1 MYKGGMELLRPS
13 EAPVA
18 RALARLAYGNPFL
31 PARVEAE
38 RAVLGRAFVAS
49 DDVWHAEATLAG
61 LNPNLPKLAERADAL
76 AGAMRERLAGGA
88 AASDDALAEYEAIV
102 RYALFYRYEAE
113 FLKLIRRAEAG
124 KPTTGR
130 VACWA
135 DFARDF
141 AFFFEPVPAVAAG
154 GALADRAED
163 VFAWGYQIRRAFHH
177 TYRQI
182 SGGSMPAARLRAAV
196 WESIFTRDVRR
207 YRRGLHAH
215 MADIPTLVTG
225 PSGTGKELV
234 ARAIGRSR
242 WIPFD
247 AASESFVEDF
257 GSAFFAV
264 NLSALSPTLIES
276 ELFGHRRG
284 AFTGAV
290 EDRTGWLESCSDH
303 GTVFL
308 DEIGELDGAIQ
319 VKLLR
324 VLETRSFQRIGET
337 RERAFRGK
345 IVAATN
351 RDLAAEMAT
360 GRFRPDFYWRLCA
373 DRIAT
378 PSLAEQLADA
388 PDDRRNLIVVL
399 ARRMVGA
406 EEVETLADEVE
417 AFVDA
422 HLGRAYPWPGNVREL
437 EQCVRSVLV
446 RGEYVPPGL
455 DAASGA
461 DLDAALRTCDL
472 GAEELLRRYATHVY
486 ARVGS
491 YEEAAR
497 RLGIDRRTVKAR
509 VDPELLA
516 RLRPDG

>member
-1 MYKGGMELLRPS
+1 MYNAGMELLRAS

-31 PARVEAE
+31 PARVSAE

-49 DDVWHAEATLAG
+49 GDVWHAEATLAG
-61 LNPNLPKLAERADAL
+61 INPNLPKLAERADAL
-76 AGAMRERLAGGA
+76 AGALRERLAGGA
-88 AASDDALAEYEAIV
+88 RGDADALGDYEAIV
-102 RYALFYRYEAE
+102 RYALFYRYEDE
-113 FLKLIRRAEAG
+113 FLKLIRRAESG

-130 VACWA
+130 VACWP

-141 AFFFEPVPAVAAG
+141 AFFFEPVTRAG
-154 GALADRAED
+154 EGALADRPED
-163 VFAWGYQIRRAFHH
+163 VFAWGWQIRRAFHH

-225 PSGTGKELV
+225 ASGTGKELV

-247 AASESFVEDF
+247 PEGECFVEDYAN
-257 GSAFFAV
+257 AFVAV

-290 EDRTGWLESCSDH
+290 EDRTGWLESCSEH

-308 DEIGELDGAIQ
+308 DEIGELDPSIQ

-324 VLETRSFQRIGET
+324 VLQTRTFQRIGET

-351 RDLAAEMAT
+351 RDLASEMAA

-388 PDDRRNLIVVL
+388 PEDLRNLIVVL
-399 ARRMVGA
+399 ARRIVGPD
-406 EEVETLADEVE
+406 EVEALADEVE
-417 AFVDA
+417 AFVTGR
-422 HLGRAYPWPGNVREL
+422 LGRAYPWPGNVREL

-446 RGEYVPPGL
+446 RGEYVPPELAGPV
-455 DAASGA
+455 S
-461 DLDAALRTCDL
+461 DLDAGLRGCEL
-472 GAEELLRRYATHVY
+472 SAEDLLRRYTTHVY
-486 ARVGS
+486 ARAGS

-509 VDPELLA
+509 IDPELLE
-516 RLRPDG
+516 RLRPPQP